1 MTRREITFRVV
12 FAVLCAGALLYA
24 ADFLVL
30 RFSNF
35 APTVSQPFESLIR
48 TRILAIPQKSGK
60 FDYQIDQLQAGR
72 DHHLCA
78 CDFSALRQ
86 STVLVRQAT
95 HQPAHSGQ
103 LSRLHFF
110 GFLMVSAGGGSCL

>member
-30 RFSNF
+30 RFRILH
-35 APTVSQPFESLIR
+35 PTVSQPFESLIR

-60 FDYQIDQLQAGR
+60 FDYQIDQLQPVETITCVHAI
-72 DHHLCA
+72 
-78 CDFSALRQ
+78 F
-86 STVLVRQAT
+86 
-95 HQPAHSGQ
+95 PHSGNQ
-103 LSRLHFF
+103 PCWYVKPRINQPIP
-110 GFLMVSAGGGSCL
+110 VN